1 MIMFMLLDFIPSNIR
16 SGVERSEGTNHM
28 ARGKFIK
35 MLSTCFTKN
44 STHFDSFSVSTI
56 LSQNFLFYGIL

>member
-28 ARGKFIK
+28 HGEGKVYQDVKYMFHK
-35 MLSTCFTKN
+35 KFN
-44 STHFDSFSVSTI
+44 SF
-56 LSQNFLFYGIL
+56 